1 MTRPEALLRVQRDH
15 GCLAVRGPD
24 AKSWLNGVVTCDAKA
39 LSDTRGLFGL
49 LLTKQ
54 GKIQTDL
61 LLLEGAGTVYLGVSP
76 QFAARAFA
84 ELDRMLVMEDA
95 ELVDRSA
102 ELVILTLHGPR
113 AVELGRAVPGPLA
126 FGELDPTGHG
136 GAALVVERAEL
147 AATSQRLLELGASSD
162 QGPQWLALRLEGAW
176 PEFGVDY
183 SQNDNPHQAALDRR
197 AIAWDK
203 GCYLG
208 QEVVCMQDMRGKLK
222 RRIVSIEL
230 SGSEAPALGSEVR
243 SARSGEVVGQ
253 ITSSGFG
260 VSAGAPLALAM
271 VNAPYFEPDQEL
283 LVGTAHGKVL
293 TPPAAFAS
301 VQA

>member
-1 MTRPEALLRVQRDH
+1 MTRREALLRVQRDH

-24 AKSWLNGVVTCDAKA
+24 ARSWLNGVVTCDVGK
-39 LSDTRGLFGL
+39 LSEQRGAVGL

-61 LLLEGAGTVYLGVSP
+61 LLLQGSAGIYLRVANGLASKVHH
-76 QFAARAFA
+76 

-95 ELVDRSA
+95 ELVDQSA
-102 ELVILTLHGPR
+102 ELVFVELHGPG
-113 AVELGRAVPGPLA
+113 AVALAQSVQQRFA
-126 FGELDPTGHG
+126 FGEVDPTGLG

-147 AATSQRLLELGASSD
+147 ASVEQALLERGASVD
-162 QGPQWLALRLEGAW
+162 HGPEWLALRLEGSW

-183 SQNDNPHQAALDRR
+183 SQSDNPHEAALDRR

-222 RRIVSIEL
+222 RRVVGVEL
-230 SGSEAPALGSEVR
+230 AGSDAPALGSEVR

-253 ITSSGFG
+253 VTSSGFG
-260 VSAGAPLALAM
+260 VQGKPLALAM
-271 VNAPYFEPDQEL
+271 IKAPEFEAGREL
-283 LVGTAHGKVL
+283 LLGG
-293 TPPAAFAS
+293 AAGRVRA
-301 VQA
+301 